1 MPTPPLILATK
12 LYPPELWA
20 GHVPRPRLVARL
32 REGCPLTLISAPPG
46 FGKSALIA
54 EWQASQDPPSP
65 LAWVA
70 LDPDDNDVVRFLT
83 YVCTAL
89 ARATPGL
96 GMGAL
101 ALLQGATPLA
111 GLVLT
116 MLINELSDLATRC
129 TLVLEDY
136 HVITARPVHEALV
149 FLLDHLPGGVRLI
162 LTSRADPPL
171 PLARWRVRGRLTEI
185 RAQDLR
191 FTTEE
196 ASEFLTRLAGHRLT
210 ADAMAA
216 LERRTEG
223 WIAGLQLAA
232 LSLKDEADPEAF
244 VAAFGGSHRYVLDY
258 LMEEVFQRQPP
269 AVQAFLLSTAVLDRM
284 CAPLCDAVMQADLAE
299 HRGAGAGKR
308 KDESDDPGILLHA
321 ERSASIL
328 EQLERANLFVVALD
342 GERQWYR
349 YHQLFAEALRNRL
362 RHGQGA
368 AVADLHGRASAWYA
382 ANGWIA
388 EAIHHAVQ
396 AGDYEAA
403 ARLIGSHGMGVFMRG
418 QVARLARWLDQ
429 VPAAVQRGHPPLN
442 LLRALTAMA
451 GGHYAAVEPCL
462 LEIEA
467 ALRESPAWD
476 SPDLRSQ
483 VIALRAAALSF
494 LLDPSALDLVRQ
506 ALQQLPEAHP
516 LRPVLHMGLGNA
528 HYARG
533 DLVAARATLQQ
544 TLASLPEDDRVVSW
558 RVGLRV
564 TLVFVLMAQGC
575 LRQADRVAHETA
587 VLTEAV
593 PLLPGSALLQ
603 AQLGAL
609 AYERGDLEAAER
621 RLARSLELARSIEGY
636 TAEVYARSWLAS
648 VRQAQGEPSQALEQ
662 MDRAEALA
670 RQHQPTPAT
679 LNSLAGRRAYLWLAQ
694 GDLAAAA
701 SWATS
706 QAAAGPGLPLSPFDT
721 HRLAFARV
729 LIAQEEYV
737 AARQAAA
744 ALLQAAEATG
754 QGLMVLRALILLALA
769 QAGYSQ
775 RAEAAG
781 CLERALIL
789 AEEQGYVRT
798 FLDEGPALQRLLGDY
813 RSHSGP
819 AHLRAYAEHLLGAF
833 AAGTSPPPAPPAR
846 PATAELVEPLS
857 PRELEVLRLVADGYN
872 NHEVAT
878 KLVVGV
884 TTVKKHINAIFGKL
898 GATHRAQAIARARG
912 LGLL

>member
-1 MPTPPLILATK
+1 MSSAPLILATK

-54 EWQASQDPPSP
+54 EWQARQEPPLP

-89 ARATPGL
+89 GRATPGL
-96 GMGAL
+96 GGGAL
-101 ALLQGATPLA
+101 ALLQGATPPPA

-116 MLINELSDLATRC
+116 TLINELSDLAAEC
-129 TLVLEDY
+129 ILVLDDY
-136 HVITARPVHEALV
+136 HVITARPVHEALI
-149 FLLDHLPGGVRLI
+149 FLLDHLPSGVRII

-171 PLARWRVRGRLTEI
+171 PLARWRVRGRLAEI

-210 ADAMAA
+210 ADAVAA

-284 CAPLCDAVMQADLAE
+284 CAPLCDAVLDRKSGPRRQPADTTPSSEL
-299 HRGAGAGKR
+299 
-308 KDESDDPGILLHA
+308 
-321 ERSASIL
+321 L
-328 EQLERANLFVVALD
+328 EQLERGNLFVVALD
-342 GERQWYR
+342 GERQWFR

-368 AVADLHGRASAWYA
+368 AIAGLHQRASTWYA
-382 ANGWIA
+382 ANGWIG
-388 EAIHHAVQ
+388 EAVHHAVQ
-396 AGDYEAA
+396 AGDHDAA
-403 ARLIGSHGMGVFMRG
+403 ARLIGSHGTGVFMRG

-429 VPAAVQRGHPPLN
+429 VPSAVRRGHPPLN

-467 ALRESPAWD
+467 ALGEEPDWD
-476 SPDLRSQ
+476 SPDLRGQ
-483 VIALRAAALSF
+483 VMALRAAALSF
-494 LLDPSALDLVRQ
+494 LLDPRALELVQQ
-506 ALQQLPEAHP
+506 ALPQLPEAHP
-516 LRPVLHMGLGNA
+516 LRPVLLMGLGNA

-533 DLVAARATLQQ
+533 DLVAALATLQQ

-587 VLTEAV
+587 ALTEAV

-706 QAAAGPGLPLSPFDT
+706 QAAAEPGRPLSPFDT
-721 HRLAFARV
+721 HRLALARV
-729 LIAQEEYV
+729 LIAQGEYV
-737 AARQAAA
+737 AAHQAAA
-744 ALLQAAEATG
+744 VLLQAAEAKG

-769 QAGYSQ
+769 QAGHSQ

-798 FLDEGPALQRLLGDY
+798 FLDEGPALQRLLADY
-813 RSHSGP
+813 SSHSGP

-833 AAGTSPPPAPPAR
+833 AAGTAPPPAPPAR
-846 PATAELVEPLS
+846 PATAELIEPLS

-872 NHEVAT
+872 NPEIAAQ
-878 KLVVGV
+878 LVVGV
-884 TTVKKHINAIFGKL
+884 STIKKHINAIFGKL
-898 GATHRAQAIARARG
+898 GVTHRAQAVARARG